1 MVSLE
6 LISKLKK
13 SSLALGLTK
22 KDKPEPIVLAG
33 SAFMISN
40 DGFFVSAAHVSE
52 SIFTMA
58 KKLKS
63 EGTEVDVR
71 VFFNEIKGKHARFV
85 GVKVGLGYEIK
96 KIEFTADD
104 GETILV
110 DADIY
115 VARVLGKDKFSF
127 LEFNKPTK
135 INVFDS
141 ILMCGYPMIS
151 ESIVLYSEE
160 HVRWSPVLQKGIIS
174 SLLPIDESEKPYG
187 IQTDIIGTGGSS
199 GSPIINANTGDVL
212 GIAQKVLT
220 AEINN
225 AQNKAKIGLTYGV
238 SNFFVADAITDMI
251 AEIKKE
257 IDENGNPKK
266 GVITDEKITHTK
278 KDYHLSQ
285 VYADKNQ

>member
-1 MVSLE
+1 MVSNE
-6 LISKLKK
+6 LISNLKK
-13 SSLALGLTK
+13 SSLAFGLTK
-22 KDKPEPIVLAG
+22 KDNPKPIFLAG

-52 SIFTMA
+52 SIFAMA

-63 EGTEVDVR
+63 EGTEVDIR
-71 VFFNEIKGKHARFV
+71 VFFNEIKGEHARFV
-85 GVKVGLGYEIK
+85 GVKVGLGYEIN
-96 KIEFTADD
+96 KIDLTKDD
-104 GETILV
+104 ETILV

-212 GIAQKVLT
+212 GIAQKVLL

-225 AQNKAKIGLTYGV
+225 VQNKAKIGFGL
-238 SNFFVADAITDMI
+238 SFFVKPNAKEDFFKFEIISLDTIQLYIISMI
-251 AEIKKE
+251 IIK
-257 IDENGNPKK
+257 IP
-266 GVITDEKITHTK
+266 
-278 KDYHLSQ
+278 
-285 VYADKNQ
+285 

>member
-1 MVSLE
+1 MVSPE
-6 LISKLKK
+6 LISNLKK
-13 SSLALGLTK
+13 SSLAFGLTK
-22 KDKPEPIVLAG
+22 KDNPKPIFLAG

-52 SIFTMA
+52 SIFAMA

-63 EGTEVDVR
+63 EGTDVDIR
-71 VFFNEIKGKHARFV
+71 VFFNEIKGEHARFV
-85 GVKVGLGYEIK
+85 GVKIGLGYEID
-96 KIEFTADD
+96 KIEFTRDD
-104 GETILV
+104 ETILV
-110 DADIY
+110 DADVY

-160 HVRWSPVLQKGIIS
+160 NTRWSPVLQKGIIS
-174 SLLPIDESEKPYG
+174 SLLPVDESEKPYG

-199 GSPIINANTGDVL
+199 GSPIVNANTGDVL

-225 AQNKAKIGLTYGV
+225 TRNKAKIGLTYGV
-238 SNFFVADAITDMI
+238 SNFFVADTITDII

-266 GVITDEKITHTK
+266 GLIPDEKITHTK
-278 KDYHLSQ
+278 EDYHLSR

>member
-1 MVSLE
+1 MVTPE
-6 LISKLKK
+6 LISNLKK
-13 SSLALGLTK
+13 SSLAFGLTK
-22 KDKPEPIVLAG
+22 KDNPRPIFLAG

-52 SIFTMA
+52 SIFTMV

-63 EGTEVDVR
+63 EGIDVDVR
-71 VFFNEIKGKHARFV
+71 VFFNEIKEQARFV
-85 GVKVGLGYEIK
+85 GVKVGLGYEIN
-96 KIEFTADD
+96 KIELAKDD
-104 GETILV
+104 ETILL
-110 DADIY
+110 DTDIY

-160 HVRWSPVLQKGIIS
+160 NTRWSPILQKGIIS
-174 SLLPIDESEKPYG
+174 SLLPVDESEKPYG
-187 IQTDIIGTGGSS
+187 IQTDIIGTSGSS
-199 GSPIINANTGDVL
+199 GSPIVNANTGVVL

-225 AQNKAKIGLTYGV
+225 TRNKAKIGLTYGV
-238 SNFFVADAITDMI
+238 SNFFVADAITDI
-251 AEIKKE
+251 IDKIKKE
-257 IDENGNPKK
+257 TDENGNPKK
-266 GVITDEKITHTK
+266 GMIPDEKITHTTE
-278 KDYHLSQ
+278 DYHLSR